1 MSADEAFLRHLLG
14 GVVLKPEQMRF
25 DRTEDGRGILF
36 RIHLAKPDMPLV
48 IGKAGQSIK
57 ALRLIMK
64 MHAKDG
70 PAIAEAGGV

>member
-1 MSADEAFLRHLLG
+1 
-14 GVVLKPEQMRF
+14 
-25 DRTEDGRGILF
+25 
-36 RIHLAKPDMPLV
+36 MPLV

-70 PAIAEAGGV
+70 PAISLKLEEPDQRTV